1 MGKQII
7 DIEIFDSLKSAFL
20 IVVYT
25 NQITT
30 EIGGNNILIFDTK
43 FNVVYKL
50 INTQLYYTS
59 IVNYISF
66 GVPDIINIAFTV
78 KSSKLVHLMVIN
90 IKVR

>member
-7 DIEIFDSLKSAFL
+7 DIDTFDNLKSTFL

-25 NQITT
+25 NHITS

-50 INTQLYYTS
+50 INTQHYYTS
-59 IVNYISF
+59 IFNYISF
-66 GVPDIINIAFTV
+66 GVPDIITIALTV
-78 KSSKLVHLMVIN
+78 KLCKFVHLMIIN
-90 IKVR
+90 IKVC